1 MVKKVV
7 IVSILLLAALS
18 GGWYWLEQ
26 QQNQLTYHPLDAIP
40 VGASMVIRVPDL
52 VQAKDHLETM
62 RYKESLGEIGE
73 LGSLH
78 ALSHKLDSLI
88 SSDAEMMEAVSD
100 NPWYISYHS
109 TKPEKLTGFYSLSL
123 SKEVKNERLSDLMM
137 ELIGGEAT
145 ISQNSYGLHNIIK
158 AVISEPF
165 KVIYLALVNGVVIAS
180 ESEDLIKRSIDQLGS
195 GQSLRKIPGFQKLLE
210 VDGEHVDLNIYTNS
224 SGIQDVL
231 GGIAKKGSRD
241 LVSVVAESAS
251 WAQMDVNFLKEGVMM
266 NGFTFCSDSLG
277 QLLQILDGQK
287 PQTMDMAGILPANTA
302 TMLFVGVEDMS
313 VFKTNHRR
321 YLEEKGTLK
330 AYEEKLDS
338 LNNALTIDI
347 EMSLFSWIGNSFG
360 VAVTEPGTSSFA
372 RKSFLIVKTKNEA
385 LSNAFLKELDGQMT
399 DKDPNVIAPVAS
411 QNQVDI
417 YETEIDGLL
426 PIFFGNSFTHLD
438 LGYYMTVRDHVIF
451 GQSVGALQQYVKN
464 LIADTDLSK
473 DIGFNRFSDN
483 LSSTYNLFIYSKVNQ
498 SMPIYESYLS
508 HRSLGVIEEA
518 KQSIGEY
525 GAVGL
530 QLSNN
535 NDTYYTNV
543 FLSHDPDRKDEAPSE
558 SMATMD
564 GGLVIHPQ
572 FVINHYTY
580 DPEIVVQDDSNRLF
594 LLDQFGQQI
603 WQKQLEGPIRSEI
616 YEVDA
621 YKNKKHQILF
631 NTDEKIY
638 LLDRKGKD
646 VDGYPIK
653 LKAKAVTPLTLVE
666 YDNNRDYRLLITCEN
681 KRIYNYTMRGNL
693 VKGWKHNKAK
703 DITLKQFQYLVHKGK
718 DYLITAEQNGK
729 VHLLDRRGK
738 NRTKVAQR
746 LPSFSNNPIQTHE
759 GKNAAVFIT
768 DTAGTLFRIGL
779 TGKVM
784 SMKLMNMSSDHQ
796 FIAADLNGDGDPSFV
811 FNDLNLLTVF
821 DHAYQ
826 KVKEL
831 RVEPGTEGPFV
842 VDLEEGRSG
851 IGLFNPRSG
860 LIHLYDQNLETLF
873 NFPLNG
879 TSRFDLMAP
888 TEKRPGMVTSASEVG
903 GVQIIPLD

>member
-1 MVKKVV
+1 
-7 IVSILLLAALS
+7 
-18 GGWYWLEQ
+18 
-26 QQNQLTYHPLDAIP
+26 
-40 VGASMVIRVPDL
+40 MVIRVPDL
-52 VQAKDHLETM
+52 VQAKDHLEAM
-62 RYKESLGEIGE
+62 RYKKSLGEIGE
-73 LGSLH
+73 LGNLH
-78 ALSHKLDSLI
+78 ALSHRLDSLVNADPEL
-88 SSDAEMMEAVSD
+88 SKAVAG

-109 TKPEKLTGFYSLSL
+109 IKPEKLTGFYALSL
-123 SKEVKNERLSDLMM
+123 TDEVKSERLSDLMN
-137 ELIGGEAT
+137 ELIGGDAT
-145 ISQNSYGLHNIIK
+145 LSQNSYGLHNILK

-165 KVIYLALVNGVVIAS
+165 RVVYLALVNGVVIAS
-180 ESEDLIKRSIDQLGS
+180 ENEDLIKGSIDQLGS
-195 GQSLRKIPGFQKLLE
+195 GQSLRKDPGFQKLLE

-224 SGIQDVL
+224 EGIEDVL

-241 LVSVVAESAS
+241 LVSVVSESAS
-251 WAQMDVNFLKEGVMM
+251 WAQMDVNFLEEGVMM

-277 QLLQILDGQK
+277 QLLQILDGQA
-287 PQTMDMAGILPANTA
+287 PQPMDMAGILPANTA
-302 TMLFVGVEDMS
+302 TMLFVGVEDMTK
-313 VFKTNHRR
+313 FKENHRV
-321 YLEEKGTLK
+321 YLDGRGTLESYDK
-330 AYEEKLDS
+330 KLDS
-338 LNNALTIDI
+338 INTSLTIDL

-385 LSNAFLKELDGQMT
+385 LSDAFLKELDGQMT
-399 DKDPNVIAPVAS
+399 GKDPNSIAPVAS

-417 YETEIDGLL
+417 YETEIDQLL
-426 PIFFGNSFTHLD
+426 PIFFGNNFTHLD
-438 LGYYMTVRDHVIF
+438 LGFYMTVREHVIF

-473 DIGFNRFSDN
+473 DIGFNRFSEN
-483 LSSTYNLFIYSKVNQ
+483 LSSSYNLFIYSKVNQ

-508 HRSLGVIEEA
+508 HRSLGIIEEA

-535 NDTYYTNV
+535 NDAYYTNV
-543 FLSHDPDRKDEAPSE
+543 FLSHDPDRKDEAPLE
-558 SMATMD
+558 SMASMD
-564 GGLVIHPQ
+564 GGLIIHPQ

-603 WQKQLEGPIRSEI
+603 WQKQLDGPIRSEI

-621 YKNKKHQILF
+621 YRNKKHQILF
-631 NTDEKIY
+631 NTDDKIY

-646 VDGYPIK
+646 VDGYPVK
-653 LKAKAVTPLTLVE
+653 LKAKAVTPLTVVE
-666 YDNNRDYRLLITCEN
+666 YDNKRDYRLLITCEN
-681 KRIYNYTMRGNL
+681 KRIYNYTMRGNP
-693 VKGWKHNKAK
+693 VKGWKHNRAK
-703 DITLKQFQYLVHKGK
+703 DVTLKQFKYLVNKGK

-746 LPSFSNNPIQTHE
+746 LPSFSKNPIQTHE

-779 TGKVM
+779 NGKVM

-811 FNDLNLLTVF
+811 FNDLNLLTIF
-821 DHAYQ
+821 DHSFQ

-831 RVEPGTEGPFV
+831 RVEPGTEGPFEV
-842 VDLEEGRSG
+842 NLGDGKSG
-851 IGLFNPRSG
+851 IGLFNSRSG

-879 TSRFDLMAP
+879 TSRFDLLVP
-888 TEKRPGMVTSASEVG
+888 TDERPGMVTSASEVG